1 MRISGLLWCHQGLM
15 YPCKHFY
22 VAITKVHIFRE
33 LSMETLAFFYIMSKV
48 FCQMLKLSTL
58 ISTYLQFFIL
68 RCLFGIDPYI
78 Y

>member
-33 LSMETLAFFYIMSKV
+33 LSMETLAFFLYHEQGVLPNAKAEYPYFDLSAIIYP
-48 FCQMLKLSTL
+48 QM
-58 ISTYLQFFIL
+58 
-68 RCLFGIDPYI
+68 FGI
-78 Y
+78 